1 MYIPCMVHASL
12 AHKVPFY
19 LAGKGCFEAI
29 NNLAHLKCFCG
40 HALFEANYRR
50 FVNFNPICTFNRTIV
65 EWQCYCIFKYLIFY
79 NVDIMYVPSLMWDT
93 PFLVYSSLTQ

>member
-12 AHKVPFY
+12 AHKVPFC

-29 NNLAHLKCFCG
+29 NNLAHLKCFFCG

-50 FVNFNPICTFNRTIV
+50 FVNFNPICTFNRTSRV
-65 EWQCYCIFKYLIFY
+65 EMLLYFQ
-79 NVDIMYVPSLMWDT
+79 VPTMSTSCM
-93 PFLVYSSLTQ
+93 FLS